1 MDDHL
6 GISDHAVDRYIER
19 VKPTLTRR
27 EATKDLR
34 RLARSVG
41 TITAERPEWVGESC
55 YVDGWLLLGDDIA
68 LPVLKTPGGWLAKT
82 VLARGV
88 LPPGVRRMRNRAK
101 AARRRWRG
109 FKPRSER
116 RREGIEEEA
125 VA

>member
-41 TITAERPEWVGESC
+41 SITTERPDWVGEAC
-55 YVDGWLLLGDDIA
+55 HVDGWLLLGDDIA
-68 LPVLKTPGGWLAKT
+68 LPVLKTPVGWLAKT

-109 FKPRSER
+109 FKPRGEYR
-116 RREGIEEEA
+116 R
-125 VA
+125 